1 MAPQF
6 VDVTSEPNADAVAV
20 QDGRVVKLGSSSK
33 LGRYVVLQ
41 DVYGDVFTYAGLG
54 FIAHSYEPPRSESA
68 VSPSVQASSAPT
80 QMGSGSSSPA
90 PAGESTP
97 TGSSKVRVFAHPYRN
112 PDAQA
117 AITRARTYGHTSV
130 TNGRQPLRGGSVV
143 TEGTVLG
150 RVSMPSGA
158 RDGHLRFSIRPAGD
172 ASTIDPRAILS
183 NWTQLDAALHPRG
196 AKGNPNLLGATA
208 SDVFLLSKS
217 RLEREVLSDP
227 GIGLSACSRREVT
240 SGAID
245 KRALAV
251 LAFLSRSGL
260 KPTVGTLRCGAYDA
274 SGYVVPGHAGDAVAI
289 VAINGVPIAGHQ
301 GAGSITDTTIRTLL
315 TLQGEFTPA
324 RIVSLMRYPG
334 APTTLARAD
343 HGDYVEVVFAPA
355 LAHLHAAQSAATIA
369 AAHSAGAGKTAPAPV
384 VIVGELS
391 PAQWEQLVSRIAA
404 LPTPTVAVKPSSADS
419 RSPGVHELAPGRVEQ
434 PQPGVGL
441 TLRRVRLR
449 RRTGQ
454 DVGSARGGTA
464 WGSRRRTSCS
474 WRASRSRRSAP
485 CRAAPEG
492 GGQIAAALG
501 LGRPELRAGRVDA
514 FGVEDRAA
522 ARGVRRRHVDAVF
535 THARGELRQRRQV
548 GGIFQACSGSAR
560 EGSAAALLD
569 RGFVLR
575 ARHAARQ
582 FGTDAAGAAAEKA
595 TRTAGRPLARGSFR
609 QRDPVFLQAF
619 AQRLEARRARSRGA
633 RARRAGGRSR
643 GGRAGVCGRAARRA
657 AAGRQPETGEQED
670 EQDRC
675 RRRCASCGFAS
686 VAVDVRH
693 GAPFLMIVLSDAHSA
708 WRRLTVRKIVSLCRQ
723 SSRPHQPPLPNRDG
737 SPLVLPVLP
746 LLPEPA
752 PEPPNSAARPP
763 PLDPTLID
771 SALTAPLE
779 PVAPVMVTVSPGW
792 MPGTLA
798 LTVLVTLVPAEVVTL
813 MVLPSELA
821 TYSVL
826 PSMYATVPAVGRVRP
841 ALELDDPPVEVELA
855 PARSAAKREARP
867 AAAPEEEEL
876 EEEVWPFSMSTPP
889 MNPHAASSTPSS
901 ARKMRFPPVPFPP
914 VHSSRRRGRWGSS
927 SGSSSHSSPSAV
939 SVSATGSYAGGSYPG
954 ACWDWMVVS

>member
-1 MAPQF
+1 MSGLHGVGLRRGTGSRRLRWRATLSALAGGGLTMAGLGGPLAGGALGAEAPTGSTTTGEGAQPPTTSTTPEAGTSTTGSGQSTTSTPTTPASTPPAAPSSTSTSATTTTGPSPPAPSAAPTPPAGEAPAVLVRHKQQTTPSGPASSNLTQTKAKRTGGGSAKSGPISAAGGPNNVAPPPQLVAGEASALAAMLGGSAASVQALDFYRVPLFLLPIYRAAAIQYDVPWPILAAINEIETNYGTDLSVSSAGAEGWMQFEPATWLQYGVDALNAGYADPYNPVDAIFAAARYLKAAGAAHDLSAAILAYNHSEAYVSSVLLRAKLIAAYPDQVIATLTGLVDGRPPVTGKRIGWGAPTLGAGAQLPSSSSATAGAVASTPASGAGAATTPGSSSPASAATPGSSAAPAPASAASTATTAGMAPQF

-384 VIVGELS
+384 AIVGELS

-404 LPTPTVAVKPSSADS
+404 LPTPTVAVKPSSAAIPDHPAS
-419 RSPGVHELAPGRVEQ
+419 TSSPQ
-434 PQPGVGL
+434 
-441 TLRRVRLR
+441 
-449 RRTGQ
+449 
-454 DVGSARGGTA
+454 
-464 WGSRRRTSCS
+464 
-474 WRASRSRRSAP
+474 
-485 CRAAPEG
+485 
-492 GGQIAAALG
+492 
-501 LGRPELRAGRVDA
+501 
-514 FGVEDRAA
+514 
-522 ARGVRRRHVDAVF
+522 
-535 THARGELRQRRQV
+535 
-548 GGIFQACSGSAR
+548 
-560 EGSAAALLD
+560 
-569 RGFVLR
+569 
-575 ARHAARQ
+575 
-582 FGTDAAGAAAEKA
+582 
-595 TRTAGRPLARGSFR
+595 
-609 QRDPVFLQAF
+609 
-619 AQRLEARRARSRGA
+619 
-633 RARRAGGRSR
+633 
-643 GGRAGVCGRAARRA
+643 
-657 AAGRQPETGEQED
+657 
-670 EQDRC
+670 
-675 RRRCASCGFAS
+675 
-686 VAVDVRH
+686 
-693 GAPFLMIVLSDAHSA
+693 
-708 WRRLTVRKIVSLCRQ
+708 
-723 SSRPHQPPLPNRDG
+723 
-737 SPLVLPVLP
+737 
-746 LLPEPA
+746 
-752 PEPPNSAARPP
+752 
-763 PLDPTLID
+763 
-771 SALTAPLE
+771 
-779 PVAPVMVTVSPGW
+779 
-792 MPGTLA
+792 
-798 LTVLVTLVPAEVVTL
+798 
-813 MVLPSELA
+813 
-821 TYSVL
+821 
-826 PSMYATVPAVGRVRP
+826 
-841 ALELDDPPVEVELA
+841 
-855 PARSAAKREARP
+855 
-867 AAAPEEEEL
+867 
-876 EEEVWPFSMSTPP
+876 
-889 MNPHAASSTPSS
+889 AASSN
-901 ARKMRFPPVPFPP
+901 
-914 VHSSRRRGRWGSS
+914 HSLG
-927 SGSSSHSSPSAV
+927 SGSPS
-939 SVSATGSYAGGSYPG
+939 GG
-954 ACWDWMVVS
+954 